1 MQSKISL
8 RISALAIALLSAG
21 LVQAAVSPEQAARL
35 NKDLHAY
42 GRRACRQQGRQHS
55 GVDRGLHHRAGR
67 LQKRRQACRPLRRR
81 QAVVLGDRRQHGAVR
96 RPVGRW
102 HQGLAA
108 EVSGLPARCL
118 SDPPQCRRAAVGV
131 RQHAEERDPCQPGG
145 GDRKSQ
151 RRLWRD
157 SFPLPQN
164 GAEVL
169 WNYRLSW
176 QGADTFYSPFDT
188 WLMTAGGKKIQATRA
203 RFWYQNPYYFKE
215 GSLETFGSKFLIGKL
230 ATELPSSKAGEGL
243 MTHWDMDPGKRA
255 AWQYLVGQR
264 RVRRTPNIAYDTP
277 DFVTSGVGFFDEA
290 FMVFGPTDRHDL
302 KLVGKKE
309 LLVPYNNNRAAAAK
323 SDDLVKPNFLN
334 PDLVRWEKHRVWV
347 VSATLKDGKR
357 HVVPKRTYYVDEDSW
372 QVLLVDGYDAQ
383 GKLGR
388 HNYSLTLLAP
398 EMPAADGPDV
408 VGQLQPGNRGLLP
421 QLVGQ
426 RPERAVPELSA
437 STSGVLHPGRHGQR
451 QQPLSLGARRRGCGF
466 GARGRAVGSLFLG
479 GWSGQ

>member
-1 MQSKISL
+1 MQSKFSL
-8 RISALAIALLSAG
+8 RIPALAIALLSAG
-21 LVQAAVSPEQAARL
+21 VVQAAVSPDQAARL
-35 NKDLHAY
+35 NTDLTPMGAERAGNKDGSIPAWTGGYTTVPAGYKNGDKRADPFAADKPLFSVTAANMAQYADQLADGTKALLQKYPGYRLDVYPTHRSAAAPQWVYDNTLKNATRASLEVDSEKVSGAY
-42 GRRACRQQGRQHS
+42 GGI
-55 GVDRGLHHRAGR
+55 
-67 LQKRRQACRPLRRR
+67 P
-81 QAVVLGDRRQHGAVR
+81 
-96 RPVGRW
+96 
-102 HQGLAA
+102 
-108 EVSGLPARCL
+108 
-118 SDPPQCRRAAVGV
+118 
-131 RQHAEERDPCQPGG
+131 
-145 GDRKSQ
+145 
-151 RRLWRD
+151 
-157 SFPLPQN
+157 FPLPQN

-188 WLMTAGGKKIQATRA
+188 WLMTAGGKKLQATRA
-203 RFWYQNPYYFKE
+203 RFWYQSPYYFKD
-215 GSLETFGSKFLIGKL
+215 GSLETFGGKFLIGKL

-264 RVRRTPNIAYDTP
+264 RVRRAPNIAYDTP

-290 FMVFGPTDRHDL
+290 FMIFGPTDRHDL

-347 VSATLKDGKR
+347 VNATLKDGKR

-388 HNYSLTLLAP
+388 TNYSLTLLAP
-398 EMPAADGPDV
+398 EMPALTAQMSWGSYNLETGAYFLNSSANDLDVQYQSYPRPPSSFFTPDAMA
-408 VGQLQPGNRGLLP
+408 NDSMR
-421 QLVGQ
+421 
-426 RPERAVPELSA
+426 
-437 STSGVLHPGRHGQR
+437 
-451 QQPLSLGARRRGCGF
+451 
-466 GARGRAVGSLFLG
+466 
-479 GWSGQ
+479 